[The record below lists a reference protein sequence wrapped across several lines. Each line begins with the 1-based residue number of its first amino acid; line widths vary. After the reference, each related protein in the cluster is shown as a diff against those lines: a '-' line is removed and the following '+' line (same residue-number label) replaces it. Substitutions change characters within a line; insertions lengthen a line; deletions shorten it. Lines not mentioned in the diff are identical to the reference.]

1 MNSTLSSVIDRHDHP
16 PQPLREPAAQPVR
29 RVNLLDRVALT
40 VGIALIKWGR
50 RPRSI
55 ESRERRATRIEQQL
69 VRIER
74 ERAFERAQQ
83 LTLPLR

>member
-1 MNSTLSSVIDRHDHP
+1 MNTTLSTAPERLDHP
-16 PQPLREPAAQPVR
+16 PRPPAAQQPR
-29 RVNLLDRVALT
+29 RVNLLDR
-40 VGIALIKWGR
+40 IALRIGLALITWGR

-69 VRIER
+69 GRIER
-74 ERAFERAQQ
+74 ERAAERRLR